1 MLRYNPYM
9 KHLYL
14 TITTTTLILLLTSCG
29 NSTSVAP
36 SQNDALNT
44 ISNSNGKE
52 KSGYMQ
58 KGLDSWL
65 VNDWKPKVEQNK
77 EIQSKYMQ
85 KSKTQE
91 GTQEEYVEKQN
102 KPFTLQEYVDK
113 TSAYFEAQ
121 ERDLEN
127 SNIEKMKKM
136 PVIGK

>member
-1 MLRYNPYM
+1 
-9 KHLYL
+9 
-14 TITTTTLILLLTSCG
+14 
-29 NSTSVAP
+29 
-36 SQNDALNT
+36 
-44 ISNSNGKE
+44 
-52 KSGYMQ
+52 MQ
-58 KGLDSWL
+58 QGLDSWL
-65 VNDWKPKVEQNK
+65 EDDWKPKVEQNK